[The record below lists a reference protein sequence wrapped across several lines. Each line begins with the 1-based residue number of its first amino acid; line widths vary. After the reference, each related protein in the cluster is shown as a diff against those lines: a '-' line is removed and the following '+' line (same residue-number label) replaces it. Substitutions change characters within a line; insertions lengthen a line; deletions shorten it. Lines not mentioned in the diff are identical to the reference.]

1 MALGTRS
8 RPPEGPVN
16 LAASGF
22 LGGGGRRVRWGGTGS
37 TSPSLL
43 EEGLGAACWGLLC
56 WRLLEGAFLSRR
68 ILTGCFLGPR
78 SQNFLKWRPPALV
91 PRAVVIRGSSHG
103 FPPGGLSAVFLH
115 PFHAFWKLID

>member
-1 MALGTRS
+1 M
-8 RPPEGPVN
+8 N

-22 LGGGGRRVRWGGTGS
+22 LGGGGCRVRWGGGTGS

-43 EEGLGAACWGLLC
+43 GGRPGCCLLGSPPL
-56 WRLLEGAFLSRR
+56 GAFLSRGT
-68 ILTGCFLGPR
+68 LTGCFLGPR
-78 SQNFLKWRPPALV
+78 SQNFLKWRPYALV

-103 FPPGGLSAVFLH
+103 FPPGGLSVVFLH